1 MRENAAMQSTDI
13 AAARRTVWLLSA
25 CQALLLTNGVTLIAV
40 SALAGYMLAD
50 AKVLA
55 TLPATTYVLGSWVST
70 IPASLYMQR
79 VGRRAG
85 FITGGVFGMVAAGIA
100 SLGMAMGSL
109 AVLCIGTFLF
119 GIYNA
124 FGQYYR
130 FAAADASPAD
140 FKAKAI
146 SYVLAGGLVGGIV
159 GPSVSRW
166 TRDLAQPTYLAT
178 YASLALF
185 SLVAIAILSRLSI
198 AGHAESAAEGPQRS
212 LPEIAAQPVFI
223 VAATVSAFG
232 YATMTLLMTATPLAM
247 GFCGHPYSA
256 AASVISAHV
265 IGMFAPSFVTG
276 TLIKRFGVLAIMGTG
291 VAILFLCIAAGLAG
305 QAIAHFSVALVLLG
319 IGWNFCY
326 IGGSTLLTQAYRP
339 SERAKV
345 QGANEMAVFTV
356 QALAS
361 FSSGVLVNARGW
373 DTLNYVAI
381 PMVAICAIAI
391 AWLAARRMRERGRA
405 A

>member
-1 MRENAAMQSTDI
+1 MENRRMRTSDISAAH
-13 AAARRTVWLLSA
+13 RTVWLLSA
-25 CQALLLTNGVTLIAV
+25 CQALLLTTGVTLIAV
-40 SALAGYMLAD
+40 SALAGYMLAEHK
-50 AKVLA
+50 AFA
-55 TLPATTYVLGSWVST
+55 TLPATAYVLGSWVST
-70 IPASLYMQR
+70 IPASLYMKR

-85 FITGGVFGMVAAGIA
+85 FITGGVCGAAASGVA

-109 AVLCIGTFLF
+109 AVLCLGTFIF

-130 FAAADASPAD
+130 FAAADAAPAD

-146 SYVLAGGLVGGIV
+146 AYVLAGGLVGGIV
-159 GPSVSRW
+159 GPSVSQW
-166 TRDLAQPTYLAT
+166 TRELVQPTYLAT
-178 YASLALF
+178 FASL
-185 SLVAIAILSRLSI
+185 SLVSLAAIAILSRLSI
-198 AGHAESAAEGPQRS
+198 ASHSESAAEGPQRP
-212 LPEIAAQPVFI
+212 LAEIAAQPVFI
-223 VAATVSAFG
+223 VAVAVAAFG

-247 GFCGHPYSA
+247 GLCGHPYSA

-276 TLIKRFGVLAIMGTG
+276 SLIKRFGVLAIMAAG
-291 VAILFLCIAAGLAG
+291 VAILFVCIAIGLSG
-305 QAIAHFSVALVLLG
+305 QAIAHFSFALVLLG

-326 IGGSTLLTQAYRP
+326 IGGSTLLTRAYRP

-356 QALAS
+356 QAVAS
-361 FSSGVLVNARGW
+361 FSSGVLVNTRGW

-381 PMVAICAIAI
+381 PMVATCAIAI
-391 AWLAARRMRERGRA
+391 AWLAAKRQQPS
-405 A
+405 

>member
-1 MRENAAMQSTDI
+1 VTTPHI
-13 AAARRTVWLLSA
+13 AAARRIVWLLSA
-25 CQALLLTNGVTLIAV
+25 CQALLLTTAATLIAV
-40 SALAGYMLAD
+40 SALAGFMLSENKAF
-50 AKVLA
+50 A
-55 TLPATTYVLGSWVST
+55 TLPATAYVLGSWVST
-70 IPASLYMQR
+70 IPASLYMKR

-85 FITGGVFGMVAAGIA
+85 FMTGGLCGIAASLVA
-100 SLGMAMGSL
+100 SLGMAIGSL

-130 FAAADASPAD
+130 FAAADAAPPE

-159 GPSVSRW
+159 GPSLSQW
-166 TRDLAQPTYLAT
+166 TRGLVQPTYLAT
-178 YASLALF
+178 YASLLLV
-185 SLVAIAILSRLSI
+185 SLLAIAILSRLSVTT
-198 AGHAESAAEGPQRS
+198 HAESATEGAQRP
-212 LPEIAAQPVFI
+212 LAEIAAQPVFI
-223 VAATVSAFG
+223 VAATVGAFG

-247 GFCGHPYSA
+247 GFCGHPYPA

-276 TLIKRFGVLAIMGTG
+276 SLIKRFGVLTIMSVG
-291 VAILFLCIAAGLAG
+291 VAILFACIAIGLSG
-305 QAIAHFSVALVLLG
+305 QAIVHFSLALVLLG

-361 FSSGVLVNARGW
+361 FSSGVLVNTRGW
-373 DTLNYVAI
+373 DTLNYVAL
-381 PMVAICAIAI
+381 PMVGVCAIAL
-391 AWLAARRMRERGRA
+391 AWLAARRHGERA
-405 A
+405 